1 MPEFNIDGP
10 GPPSG
15 WTWWKEEIIEFPAFS
30 GDSRA
35 AGLDTMSRAIG
46 RGSVRIEIPMLTV
59 ISLAFKSLREL
70 L

>member
-15 WTWWKEEIIEFPAFS
+15 WWKEGIIEFPAFS

-35 AGLDTMSRAIG
+35 SGLGPHTMSRAIG
-46 RGSVRIEIPMLTV
+46 RGWVRIEIPMLTV
-59 ISLAFKSLREL
+59 FSLAFTS
-70 L
+70 